1 MMAEEITTT
10 SASVLTTVQKF
21 EASNFVFKTP
31 LNTSPRLVH
40 ISRDYYGD
48 ERPIA
53 EIIHLEE
60 SSDSPPS
67 SPTEPPALPTTD
79 PPESTEESEEAEV
92 GKVQKKSKKKAS
104 KSKVAKQKKQQP
116 DLPKQKSSP
125 AKQSKGTSPEQLPS
139 SPGRSPY
146 LIQSSPGKGPSV
158 LQSSPV
164 KGSNSNGNSPGK
176 NPLNQPS
183 PGRSPNLS
191 QMSPEPTL
199 PTSPTKTQSNVSLVP
214 RKSSLKKPKN
224 KAKLETKGLWFNMN
238 DQYPVENFSGRQ
250 TIIEQ
255 IHQVV
260 HGQKSRDVRPISR
273 AIVLT
278 GKPSMGK
285 TEIARKFAFKFY
297 VDCNGKGNVIWM
309 DGSSKE
315 SITEALLL
323 LEQKEL
329 LPIAQLYPD
338 PGSVLDLETE
348 DKLPSISKS
357 EKKGKKKSD
366 PETELQE
373 KIASILR
380 NRIFQDNPTLFIYDN
395 ARTEEDIIE
404 FIPKLAPFGHIPN
417 VLVTSGNEN
426 NWNNARVLKVGEFEF
441 KDAVEFLLKIFEDCQ
456 GFTKFQAEDLAKELH
471 RFPPLIQK
479 ARKIVHRYL
488 LTHGDSDRAIL
499 RLEKNIGLVRRLK
512 GEEIIETKEVEIAI
526 LGTDRG
532 IYFDEDPY
540 IREYDGELRNHQ
552 ISMQVH
558 QLEAVLSKVL
568 ERNDLSILAVNQ
580 DAYVLGML
588 SFMNRSSVYCNEQN

>member
-1 MMAEEITTT
+1 
-10 SASVLTTVQKF
+10 
-21 EASNFVFKTP
+21 
-31 LNTSPRLVH
+31 
-40 ISRDYYGD
+40 
-48 ERPIA
+48 
-53 EIIHLEE
+53 
-60 SSDSPPS
+60 
-67 SPTEPPALPTTD
+67 
-79 PPESTEESEEAEV
+79 
-92 GKVQKKSKKKAS
+92 
-104 KSKVAKQKKQQP
+104 
-116 DLPKQKSSP
+116 
-125 AKQSKGTSPEQLPS
+125 
-139 SPGRSPY
+139 
-146 LIQSSPGKGPSV
+146 
-158 LQSSPV
+158 
-164 KGSNSNGNSPGK
+164 
-176 NPLNQPS
+176 
-183 PGRSPNLS
+183 
-191 QMSPEPTL
+191 
-199 PTSPTKTQSNVSLVP
+199 
-214 RKSSLKKPKN
+214 
-224 KAKLETKGLWFNMN
+224 MN

-297 VDCNGKGNVIWM
+297 VDCNGKGNVIWI

-588 SFMNRSSVYCNEQN
+588 SFMMGKYSRIKAVYDTEHSDETRIDLLKAQLTSDDENLIKKGKVDLKLIEIPVVKAPKQTKTSTLLEKVRYLEKQSFDLILCNLYVEQDLSSVKKLLASGGRFVTCMTSVNVSSILKKSDPKKIQIKIMKHDFPELLVIATRL